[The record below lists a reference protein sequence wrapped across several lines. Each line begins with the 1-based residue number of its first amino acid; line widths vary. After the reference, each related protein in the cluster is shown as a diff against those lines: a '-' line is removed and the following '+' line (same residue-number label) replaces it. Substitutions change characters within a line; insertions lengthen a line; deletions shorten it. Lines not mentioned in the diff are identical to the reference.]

1 MGMLASAS
9 IGDGTGVY
17 EPIHGSAHD
26 ITGKGVANPLASILS
41 AALLLD
47 ISFGLKEESEAIIN
61 SVDAVLKQGYRTR
74 DIADNST
81 PADKILGTNAIGEE
95 VLKCL

>member
-1 MGMLASAS
+1 M
-9 IGDGTGVY
+9 Y

-47 ISFGLKEESEAIIN
+47 ISFGLKAESEAVITA
-61 SVDAVLKQGYRTR
+61 VDAVLKAGFRTR
-74 DIADNST
+74 DIADKTT
-81 PADKILGTNAIGEE
+81 PANNILGTDKMGEE
-95 VLKCL
+95 VLNRL

>member
-41 AALLLD
+41 ASLLLD
-47 ISFGLKEESEAIIN
+47 ISFGLKAEAEAVIN
-61 SVDAVLKQGYRTR
+61 AVDAVLKAGFRTR
-74 DIADNST
+74 DIADANT
-81 PADKILGTNAIGEE
+81 APENILGTDAMGAE
-95 VLKCL
+95 VLKRI

>member
-47 ISFGLKEESEAIIN
+47 ISFGMKQESESVIN
-61 SVDAVLKQGYRTR
+61 AVDAVLKAGFRTR
-74 DIADNST
+74 DIADAKT
-81 PADKILGTNAIGEE
+81 PADKILGTEAIGEE
-95 VLKCL
+95 VLKAL